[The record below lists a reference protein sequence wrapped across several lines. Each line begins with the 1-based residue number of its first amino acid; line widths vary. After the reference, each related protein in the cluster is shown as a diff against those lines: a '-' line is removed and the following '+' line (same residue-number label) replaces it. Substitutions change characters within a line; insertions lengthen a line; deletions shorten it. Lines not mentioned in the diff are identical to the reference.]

1 MNKVQKTAYELIRE
15 DARFIYALTHIS
27 QNAKNIDS
35 NYICMSLPYIGLFA
49 DGAEQWGK
57 KVKLDTPCFNNEEK
71 KFYEQVR
78 QAHKLFEKSYEKY
91 ENLLLKKLS
100 ESEDYFYSKYG
111 SIEKNLKYNNVGTD
125 VYNDTFCGNTIL
137 CSMYSPKKMLGNEGV
152 WLRNISVVV
161 GELVGFYGGADLPV
175 YRYNDDLVIGYEDYH
190 FYKNSPLNMNNDFG
204 FVLFSILCSINYVI
218 EFIENYFID
227 EIPQKFKFAY
237 LQYYYLCDFI
247 KQVNVAKNTNFYIDN
262 SLSHREFRNCIAHY
276 GLGRYISESEIISD
290 DVLKGLTYKACG
302 KDYLTV
308 KEELYK
314 ILKDLADQIGEM
326 ILK

>member
-57 KVKLDTPCFNNEEK
+57 KVKLDTPRFNNEEK

-78 QAHKLFEKSYEKY
+78 QAHKLFEKSYEEY

-100 ESEDYFYSKYG
+100 ESEDYFYSIR
-111 SIEKNLKYNNVGTD
+111 SLIEKILGYYNVGTD
-125 VYNDTFCGNTIL
+125 LCNNKFCGNTIL
-137 CSMYSPKKMLGNEGV
+137 CSMYSPKKMLGNDGV

-161 GELVGFYGGADLPV
+161 GELAGFYGGADLPV

-190 FYKNSPLNMNNDFG
+190 FYKNSPLKINNDFG

-227 EIPQKFKFAY
+227 EMPQKFKFAY

-247 KQVNVAKNTNFYIDN
+247 KQVNVVKNTNFYIDN
-262 SLSHREFRNCIAHY
+262 SLSHREFRNCLAHY
-276 GLGRYISESEIISD
+276 GLGQYIGESEIDSD
-290 DVLKGLTYKACG
+290 DVLKGLTNKAFG
-302 KDYLTV
+302 KDYITA

-314 ILKDLADQIGEM
+314 ILKDLADQIEEM

>member
-57 KVKLDTPCFNNEEK
+57 KVKLDTPRFNNEEK

-78 QAHKLFEKSYEKY
+78 QAHKLFEKSYEEY

-100 ESEDYFYSKYG
+100 ESEDYFYSIR
-111 SIEKNLKYNNVGTD
+111 SLIEKILGYYNVGTD
-125 VYNDTFCGNTIL
+125 LCNNKFCGNTIL
-137 CSMYSPKKMLGNEGV
+137 CSMYSPKKMLGNDGV

-161 GELVGFYGGADLPV
+161 GELAGFYGGADLPV

-190 FYKNSPLNMNNDFG
+190 FYKNSPLKINNDFG

-227 EIPQKFKFAY
+227 EMPQKFKFAY

-247 KQVNVAKNTNFYIDN
+247 KQVNVVKNTNFYIDN
-262 SLSHREFRNCIAHY
+262 SLSHREFRNCLAHY
-276 GLGRYISESEIISD
+276 GLGQYIGESEIDSD
-290 DVLKGLTYKACG
+290 DVLKGLTNRAFG
-302 KDYLTV
+302 KDYLTA

-314 ILKDLADQIGEM
+314 TLKDLADQIEEM

>member
-57 KVKLDTPCFNNEEK
+57 KVKLDTPRFNNEEK

-78 QAHKLFEKSYEKY
+78 QAHKLFEKSYEEY

-100 ESEDYFYSKYG
+100 ESEDYFYSIR
-111 SIEKNLKYNNVGTD
+111 SLIEKILGYYNVGTD
-125 VYNDTFCGNTIL
+125 LCNNKFCGNTIL
-137 CSMYSPKKMLGNEGV
+137 CSMYSPKKMLGNDGV

-161 GELVGFYGGADLPV
+161 GELAGFYGGADLPI

-190 FYKNSPLNMNNDFG
+190 FYKNSPLKINNDFG

-218 EFIENYFID
+218 EFIENYFIG
-227 EIPQKFKFAY
+227 EMPQKFKFAY

-247 KQVNVAKNTNFYIDN
+247 KQVNVVKNTNFYIDN
-262 SLSHREFRNCIAHY
+262 SLSHREFRNCLAHY
-276 GLGRYISESEIISD
+276 GLGQYIGKSEIDSD
-290 DVLKGLTYKACG
+290 DVLKGLTNKAFG
-302 KDYLTV
+302 KDYLTA

-314 ILKDLADQIGEM
+314 ILKDLADQIEEM

>member
-57 KVKLDTPCFNNEEK
+57 KVKLDTPRFNNEEK
-71 KFYEQVR
+71 RFYEQVR
-78 QAHKLFEKSYEKY
+78 QAYKLFEKSYEEY

-100 ESEDYFYSKYG
+100 ESEDYFYSIR
-111 SIEKNLKYNNVGTD
+111 SLIEKILGYYNVGTD
-125 VYNDTFCGNTIL
+125 LCNNKFCGNTIL
-137 CSMYSPKKMLGNEGV
+137 CSMYSPKKILGNDGV

-161 GELVGFYGGADLPV
+161 GELAGFYGGADLPV

-190 FYKNSPLNMNNDFG
+190 FYKNSPLKINNDFG

-237 LQYYYLCDFI
+237 LQYYYLCNFI
-247 KQVNVAKNTNFYIDN
+247 KQVNAKQNTNFDIDN
-262 SLSHREFRNCIAHY
+262 SLYDRKFRNCLAHY
-276 GLGRYISESEIISD
+276 GLGQYIGESEIDSD
-290 DVLKGLTYKACG
+290 DVLKGLTNKAFG
-302 KDYLTV
+302 KDYLTA

-314 ILKDLADQIGEM
+314 ILKDLADQIEEM